1 MRPSCQAVVW
11 SMGALVACQ
20 VGGPAPAAAPLPV
33 VSAAPVATVPSAPAV
48 GAAPPPSASA
58 VGSADAKPSRAPV
71 TFDDDLA
78 FLSKHGAGVKVLESA
93 TGGRIAVSGKYQAR
107 IMTSALEPGGRSLGF
122 VNRAFVEAGKT
133 GTAFD
138 NYGGED
144 RFWLG
149 PEGGQYALY
158 FPAGKPFEFGNWQT
172 PHAFQEGEWSEK
184 AASADSVT
192 FARSFAVTNYAKTE
206 FKLDVERKVSLLG
219 AEQAKTALGLV
230 IPAGV
235 KWVGFSS
242 ENTLTNQDRK
252 GWTEDK
258 GLPSVWI
265 LGMFNPAPGTFMV
278 LPFEKQGAGEVVND
292 RYFGKVP
299 PDRLRVNQD
308 KGFVL
313 FKADGQARGK
323 VGLSPTRAK
332 AVLGS
337 YSKSGQLLT
346 IVRFTKPAGATRY
359 VNNLWEVSKQPYG
372 GDVSNAYNDGPV
384 EPGKPSL
391 GGFYELESS
400 SPAAA
405 LGPGKK
411 LVHTHETYH
420 FSGPQE
426 ALESIA
432 VKVLGVSLA
441 DVEAQSADHLGD
453 AQR

>member
-1 MRPSCQAVVW
+1 
-11 SMGALVACQ
+11 
-20 VGGPAPAAAPLPV
+20 
-33 VSAAPVATVPSAPAV
+33 
-48 GAAPPPSASA
+48 
-58 VGSADAKPSRAPV
+58 
-71 TFDDDLA
+71 
-78 FLSKHGAGVKVLESA
+78 VLEST

-107 IMTSALEPGGRSLGF
+107 IMTSAVEPQGASLGF
-122 VNRAFVEAGKT
+122 VNRSFVANGKT

-172 PHAFQEGEWSEK
+172 PHAFQEGEWQER
-184 AASADSVT
+184 AASTSSIT
-192 FARSFAVTNYAKTE
+192 FARSFTVTNYANTE
-206 FKLDVERKVSLLG
+206 FKVDVERKVSLLSP
-219 AEQAKTALGLV
+219 EQAKAALGV
-230 IPAGV
+230 AVPAAV

-242 ENTLTNQDRK
+242 ENTLTNQGQK
-252 GWTEDK
+252 AWTEDK

-265 LGMFNPAPGTFMV
+265 LGMFNPAPGTRII
-278 LPFEKQGAGEVVND
+278 LPFEKQGAGNVVND

-299 PDRLRVNQD
+299 AQRLHVDQD
-308 KGFVL
+308 KGVVS

-323 VGLSPTRAK
+323 IGLSPTRAK
-332 AVLGS
+332 PVLGS
-337 YSKSGQLLT
+337 YSPIASLLT
-346 IVRFTKPAGATRY
+346 IVRFTKPAGARRY
-359 VNNLWEVSKQPYG
+359 VNNLWEVSKEPYG

-405 LGPGKK
+405 LAPGKK

-420 FSGPQE
+420 FTGP
-426 ALESIA
+426 
-432 VKVLGVSLA
+432 SL
-441 DVEAQSADHLGD
+441 
-453 AQR
+453 

>member
-1 MRPSCQAVVW
+1 MRHHRQAVLCSVGVLW
-11 SMGALVACQ
+11 ACQ
-20 VGGPAPAAAPLPV
+20 VNPPAPAQNPLPPGPVSSAAAPPLAAPIAAPAAPSASVAAPAAA
-33 VSAAPVATVPSAPAV
+33 APAPSPAARKFDEDV
-48 GAAPPPSASA
+48 AFLTQHGAA
-58 VGSADAKPSRAPV
+58 
-71 TFDDDLA
+71 L
-78 FLSKHGAGVKVLESA
+78 KVLESK
-93 TGGRIAVSGKYQAR
+93 TGGRIAISGKYQAR
-107 IMTSALEPGGRSLGF
+107 VMTSAVEPQGASLGF
-122 VNRAFVEAGKT
+122 VNRSFVEAGKS

-172 PHAFQEGEWSEK
+172 PHAFQEGEWQEK
-184 AASADSVT
+184 AGSASSVT
-192 FARSFAVTNYAKTE
+192 FARSFTVANYAKTE
-206 FKLDVERKVSLLG
+206 FKVGVERKLTLLS
-219 AEQAKTALGLV
+219 AEQARVALGLEV
-230 IPAGV
+230 PKDL

-242 ENTLTNQDRK
+242 ENALSNQ
-252 GWTEDK
+252 GTQAWTEAK

-265 LGMFNPAPGTFMV
+265 LGMFNPAPGTRIV
-278 LPFEKQGAGEVVND
+278 LPFEKQGAGDVVND

-299 PDRLRVNQD
+299 ADRLLVNQD
-308 KGFVL
+308 KGFAL

-332 AVLGS
+332 SVLGS
-337 YSKSGQLLT
+337 YSAAGHLLT
-346 IVRFTKPAGATRY
+346 IVRFTKPAGAKRY
-359 VNNLWEVSKQPYG
+359 VNNLWEVSKEPYG

-405 LGPGKK
+405 LGPGAK

-420 FSGPQE
+420 FTGPRE
-426 ALESIA
+426 ALESVA
-432 VKVLGVSLA
+432 VKVLGVSLN
-441 DVEAQSADHLGD
+441 DIESAPL
-453 AQR
+453 